1 VAVVAASSSSSA
13 GGTPDEAASA
23 SRAVVSHS
31 STSGDSRA
39 VTGLLLV
46 GGASSRFGSP
56 KALAPFGDETL
67 GERAWRALAWCDE
80 RIALGKQADALPLPF
95 AVEDDGAGNVRA
107 PIAGVVAGLRRA
119 CNDVCVVLPVDCPRI
134 TPDALRALAAACRD
148 AAVPQTGPLPGAY
161 RRTALPH
168 LEERLNARDLALRDA
183 LAALDVAT
191 VHIDPEL
198 LADVDTRADLERL
211 YRRPNS
217 SR

>member
-1 VAVVAASSSSSA
+1 VVAVAASSSSSA
-13 GGTPDEAASA
+13 GGTPDVAASA

-31 STSGDSRA
+31 STSGDSRG

-56 KALAPFGDETL
+56 KALARLGGETL
-67 GERAWRALAWCDE
+67 AERAWRALAWCDE
-80 RIALGKQADALPLPF
+80 RVALGKEADALPLPF
-95 AVEDDGAGNVRA
+95 AVTDDETDVRA

-119 CNDVCVVLPVDCPRI
+119 RHDVCVVLPVDCPRM

-161 RRTALPH
+161 RRTALPR
-168 LEERLNARDLALRDA
+168 LEERLHAGDYSLREA

-191 VHIDPEL
+191 VALDPNL
-198 LADVDTRADLERL
+198 LADVDTPADLSAL
-211 YRRPNS
+211 
-217 SR
+217 